1 MYPAIILIGI
11 LIVLFVKF
19 NSSEVYS
26 ILTSEV
32 TSEGDDE
39 HETETTGC
47 LSKLNTL
54 RATLEA
60 KKRELKTLRT
70 ARKKECN
77 EQLAKTQAEV
87 DRIQTKID
95 NFSSKTKLYL
105 FQEEKLDRLILH
117 EDLIQDQ
124 LNYHNYIIM
133 VIISFNNC

>member
-1 MYPAIILIGI
+1 M
-11 LIVLFVKF
+11 
-19 NSSEVYS
+19 
-26 ILTSEV
+26 
-32 TSEGDDE
+32 
-39 HETETTGC
+39 H
-47 LSKLNTL
+47 
-54 RATLEA
+54 
-60 KKRELKTLRT
+60 
-70 ARKKECN
+70 

-95 NFSSKTKLYL
+95 NFSSKTKMYL

>member
-1 MYPAIILIGI
+1 MVQNLALPLAFAEGILQLYIGI

-70 ARKKECN
+70 ARKKN
-77 EQLAKTQAEV
+77 AM
-87 DRIQTKID
+87 
-95 NFSSKTKLYL
+95 NS
-105 FQEEKLDRLILH
+105 
-117 EDLIQDQ
+117 
-124 LNYHNYIIM
+124 
-133 VIISFNNC
+133 

>member
-95 NFSSKTKLYL
+95 NFSSKTKIVPLPGGEVGPPYPP
-105 FQEEKLDRLILH
+105 RRPNP
-117 EDLIQDQ
+117 DQ
-124 LNYHNYIIM
+124 LITTIIFM
-133 VIISFNNC
+133 FILV

>member
-47 LSKLNTL
+47 LSKLT
-54 RATLEA
+54 T
-60 KKRELKTLRT
+60 
-70 ARKKECN
+70 
-77 EQLAKTQAEV
+77 
-87 DRIQTKID
+87 
-95 NFSSKTKLYL
+95 SKSY
-105 FQEEKLDRLILH
+105 FR
-117 EDLIQDQ
+117 
-124 LNYHNYIIM
+124 
-133 VIISFNNC
+133 S